1 MAQPAG
7 DFSVDLPHYR
17 SKVVRQ
23 LEDWRTG
30 VSVCDLTTRNELLL
44 EKEFMMTVA
53 DRRMP

>member
-1 MAQPAG
+1 
-7 DFSVDLPHYR
+7 
-17 SKVVRQ
+17 VVRE